1 MRKCKK
7 TLFWLLGIYFIA
19 AAYVCGRNYGE
30 ITAHIP
36 PAAERRDISYIYNK
50 SVAEL
55 TGEDFDTIFRQTGL
69 GRAAVEDLP
78 SLSMLEEYAAA
89 YYAPVEFEC
98 IRNSPVSSEEYV
110 ANPQVKLAKP
120 EKGDILLTSS
130 SHVCSWRNGH
140 AAIVIGDGTQ
150 TLEAVV
156 IGSLSSVQSIEKW
169 RHYPNIL
176 VLRLKGASAEERAA
190 IADAAAENLEGI
202 KYNVF
207 SGVFTKKY
215 VPLNEISGT
224 QCAHL
229 VWSAYAQF
237 GYDIDSDGGLIVTP
251 HDITESDLLE
261 VVQSYGRG

>member
-1 MRKCKK
+1 MKKGRK
-7 TLFWLLGIYFIA
+7 TIFWLLGIYFVA

-36 PAAERRDISYIYNK
+36 PKAERCDISYICSK
-50 SVAEL
+50 SAAEL
-55 TGEDFDTIFRQTGL
+55 SAEDYDVIFGQTGL
-69 GRAAVEDLP
+69 GKAAVEDLP
-78 SLSMLEEYAAA
+78 TLSLLEDYAKA
-89 YYAPVEFEC
+89 YYAPVEFVC
-98 IRNSPVSSEEYV
+98 MRNSPVSSEEYV
-110 ANPQVKLAKP
+110 AEPQVKFAKL

-130 SHVCSWRNGH
+130 SHVFSWRNGH
-140 AAIVIGDGTQ
+140 AAIVIGDGLH

-156 IGSLSSVQSIEKW
+156 IGTHSSVQSIEKW
-169 RHYPNIL
+169 RHYPNLL
-176 VLRLKGASAEERAA
+176 VLRLKDASAEERAA

-202 KYNVF
+202 PYNVF

-215 VPLNEISGT
+215 KPLTEISGT

-251 HDITESDLLE
+251 RDITDSELLE

>member
-1 MRKCKK
+1 MKKCRK

-36 PAAERRDISYIYNK
+36 PGSVRRDISYICGK
-50 SVAEL
+50 SAAEL
-55 TGEDFDTIFRQTGL
+55 TAEDYDVIFAQTGL
-69 GRAAVEDLP
+69 GRAAVEDMPTL
-78 SLSMLEEYAAA
+78 SLLEEYAEA
-89 YYAPVEFEC
+89 YHAPVEFVC
-98 IRNSPVSSEEYV
+98 MRNSPVSCEEYV
-110 ANPQVKLAKP
+110 AEPRVKLVKP

-130 SHVCSWRNGH
+130 SHVFSWRNGH

-176 VLRLKGASAEERAA
+176 VLRLKDVSAEERAA

-202 KYNVF
+202 PYNVF

-215 VPLNEISGT
+215 KPLTEISGT

-229 VWSAYAQF
+229 VWSAYARF

-251 HDITESDLLE
+251 RDITDSELLE